1 MEDQGLAI
9 KHEDQGQRIMQSP
22 ARLATARRRLR
33 GLAWGLQWEIM
44 EDLQRSRYIQLNWG
58 AARRGWNLTKSW
70 WMIELQAERKQRLM
84 IHQSSEESA
93 LYYKQYRKPCQV
105 LCHLHGW
112 QKSSNSSTFTKIVSV
127 LTSKNRSETLSLKRY
142 WVPKQIQVGCCC
154 WPCVHLNAKKPDPNK

>member
-44 EDLQRSRYIQLNWG
+44 EDLQRSRYIQLSWG
-58 AARRGWNLTKSW
+58 EIWQKADGWLNSRQKENRDWWSINHQKNQLYTINNIESLARFSVISMDDKNHLIRQLLLRWWVSW
-70 WMIELQAERKQRLM
+70 HQRIVQRL
-84 IHQSSEESA
+84 S
-93 LYYKQYRKPCQV
+93 
-105 LCHLHGW
+105 
-112 QKSSNSSTFTKIVSV
+112 F
-127 LTSKNRSETLSLKRY
+127 SLKRY